1 MHPEI
6 RIRKA
11 AMTATSRHSS
21 GPREEYETG
30 RGGQMIIVI
39 DVVAPYALCAYDSR
53 TNLGTARP
61 A

>member
-1 MHPEI
+1 
-6 RIRKA
+6 
-11 AMTATSRHSS
+11 MTATSRHSS

-39 DVVAPYALCAYDSR
+39 DVVALYALRAYDSR